1 MSERWPGYT
10 EQSWS
15 ERFAELDRRHT
26 AMMKDIMDK
35 VWATTTPPPASLH
48 PEPIED
54 DREAAARLINP
65 NVEGIFKADDL
76 RSGKWDSHP
85 YVQAFM
91 RHRLAF
97 STSAANDDGKLPADV
112 VALVVAARE
121 ALEEGFAIASAA
133 DKLDRALE
141 AFASRVCYDDEGGT
155 LPEAHADPC
164 TCADQAGKG
173 GHNLEPIDTVPGEGS
188 L

>member
-1 MSERWPGYT
+1 MTSNNKLNHEAWARSMIGFIRDRGLESEFQDWCGGWPC
-10 EQSWS
+10 
-15 ERFAELDRRHT
+15 R
-26 AMMKDIMDK
+26 
-35 VWATTTPPPASLH
+35 VAS
-48 PEPIED
+48 PEC
-54 DREAAARLINP
+54 
-65 NVEGIFKADDL
+65 
-76 RSGKWDSHP
+76 
-85 YVQAFM
+85 
-91 RHRLAF
+91 
-97 STSAANDDGKLPADV
+97 GKLPADV

-164 TCADQAGKG
+164 TCADQAGEG
-173 GHNLEPIDTVPGEGS
+173 GQLEPIDTVPGVGEGS